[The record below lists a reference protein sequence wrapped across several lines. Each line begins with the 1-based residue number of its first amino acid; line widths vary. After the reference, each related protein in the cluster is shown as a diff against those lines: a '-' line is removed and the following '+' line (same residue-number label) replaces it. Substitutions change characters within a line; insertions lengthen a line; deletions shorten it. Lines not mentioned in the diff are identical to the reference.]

1 MKKEE
6 DKSTQL
12 EKRSIEELLTDLR
25 KEKNWSYID
34 VVQAL
39 SKMNVFVDEKMIKK
53 WEIGLEYPDT
63 NTLYKLSELY
73 LIPAT
78 DFVTAK
84 NNSYTKGS
92 QAIHKTFIKWF
103 CYITGFSIKVCYIF
117 FYFFLYAAFIGA
129 FLFFIS
135 KCSEV
140 II

>member
-103 CYITGFSIKVCYIF
+103 CYITGFP
-117 FYFFLYAAFIGA
+117 
-129 FLFFIS
+129 
-135 KCSEV
+135 
-140 II
+140 